1 MGNFEALLDKQ
12 LTCKITELIDLNS
25 VSRHE
30 INALEPQKY
39 IFTFYK
45 SHKCGRGCSPSL
57 FHEHSW
63 KVSTP
68 SAL

>member
-30 INALEPQKY
+30 INALDTAE
-39 IFTFYK
+39 I
-45 SHKCGRGCSPSL
+45 H
-57 FHEHSW
+57 FHILQI
-63 KVSTP
+63 T
-68 SAL
+68 